1 MNNTLQI
8 EKKSKSKYKNKKVVY
23 NGIKFASEQEY
34 QFYLYLMTMYS
45 ANEITTHPKFV
56 LQPEFNKYG
65 IKHRAIIYVADFQ
78 INNFVYDVKG
88 FTTADFMIKK
98 KIFNYK
104 YPNLALLLVTP
115 CPLKW
120 KPYNDNNQWI
130 ELDNLKLLQKP
141 ARLAKNK
148 ARRDVAKDAK

>member
-1 MNNTLQI
+1 MSNTLEI
-8 EKKSKSKYKNKKVVY
+8 EKESKSKYKNKKVVY
-23 NGIKFASEQEY
+23 NGIKFDSEQEY

-45 ANEITTHPKFV
+45 VNEITTHPKFV

-65 IKHRAIIYVADFQ
+65 VKHQAITYVADFQ
-78 INNFVYDVKG
+78 VDGFVYDVKG

-98 KIFNYK
+98 KMFDYK
-104 YPNLALLLVTP
+104 YPDLALLLVTP

-130 ELDNLKLLQKP
+130 ELDSLKLLQKP

-148 ARRDVAKDAK
+148 AKRDAEKDKK

>member
-1 MNNTLQI
+1 MSNTLKI

-23 NGIKFASEQEY
+23 NDIKFASKQEY
-34 QFYLYLMTMYS
+34 DFYLWLLEK
-45 ANEITTHPKFV
+45 NPNDNIITHPVFE

-65 IKHRAIIYVADFQ
+65 VKHQAITYVADFQ
-78 INNFVYDVKG
+78 VDGFVYDVKG

-98 KIFNYK
+98 KMFNYK
-104 YPNLALLLVTP
+104 YPDLILLLVTP
-115 CPLKW
+115 CPIKW

-130 ELDNLKLLQKP
+130 ELDRLKLLQKP

-148 ARRDVAKDAK
+148 VKRNVEKETK